1 MPNLPTSY
9 IDEFYPFA
17 QELISVSR
25 EIILGYYN
33 TALEV
38 EKKKDDTPV
47 TIADRLAEGAI
58 RDKINRRFPGHGIIG
73 EEWGNEREDSEFVWV
88 IDPIDGTKSFL
99 SGVPLFG
106 TLIAL
111 MHHNEPVLGVFH
123 QPVLNQTMVGD
134 GVRTLQN
141 GEPVQNSHFRS
152 LSEARLMTTDIQ
164 DIQKHHDLKAFWEL
178 MSCVKLTRTW
188 GDCFGYYLLAR
199 GNADIMFDPI
209 VSVWDAMAVIPIV
222 RGAGAVVTDVR
233 GGAPDKASSL
243 LAASPAIHEE
253 VLSILNP

>member
-1 MPNLPTSY
+1 MPNPPNNY
-9 IDEFYPFA
+9 IDEFYPFV
-17 QELISVSR
+17 QELISASGA
-25 EIILGYYN
+25 IILGYYN

-38 EKKKDDTPV
+38 EKKEDDTPV
-47 TIADRLAEGAI
+47 TVADRLAEEVI
-58 RDKINRRFPGHGIIG
+58 RDKINRRFPQHGIIG
-73 EEWGNEREDSEFVWV
+73 EEWGNERENSEFVWV

-123 QPVLNQTMVGD
+123 QPVLHQTMVGD
-134 GVRTLQN
+134 GARTLQN
-141 GEPVQNSHFRS
+141 GEPVHSSRLRS

-164 DIQKHHDLKAFWEL
+164 DIQKHHDLKAFWKL
-178 MSCVKLTRTW
+178 MSRVKLTRTW

-222 RGAGAVVTDVR
+222 RGAGAVVTDLR
-233 GGAPDKASSL
+233 GGPPGKAGSL
-243 LAASPAIHEE
+243 LAASPAIHRE
-253 VLSILNP
+253 VLSILNS